1 MSLFSSLATPSVTSF
16 FPPSFQPVLLPP
28 LLKSVMGMAATRG
41 EEGNKGGETIAAAAA
56 AAAAATAAA
65 AEARASFPSDRGK
78 IRREG
83 REGGIDAKSLFSW
96 SHQASMR

>member
-1 MSLFSSLATPSVTSF
+1 
-16 FPPSFQPVLLPP
+16 
-28 LLKSVMGMAATRG
+28 MGMAATRG

-56 AAAAATAAA
+56 AATAVA
-65 AEARASFPSDRGK
+65 AEARASFPSDRCK

-83 REGGIDAKSLFSW
+83 REGGIDAKSLFLW